1 MGNRAVIA
9 FKASPQIGIYVH
21 WNGGRESVEAFL
33 RATKERVGPSSHDP
47 QRALARLTE
56 TIARFFSDG
65 DGLCVYVGLMCQL
78 DTDNGDNGTFWI
90 GDRWNIVER
99 EHAPAPRVYDAAYE
113 QGVFDECMRANAKA
127 PEAA

>member
-33 RATKERVGPSSHDP
+33 RATKERVGPSSADA
-47 QRALARLTE
+47 QVGIARLTE
-56 TIARFFSDG
+56 TIGRFFEG
-65 DGLCVYVGLMCQL
+65 GLSVYVGLMCQL

-90 GDRWNIVER
+90 GDRWNIVSR
-99 EHAPAPRVYDAAYE
+99 EHAPEPRAYDSAYE
-113 QGVFDECMRANAKA
+113 QGVFAECMRVNAKPA
-127 PEAA
+127 EVTT